1 MKAST
6 ETGQLWLFS
15 DAALC
20 APLLPA
26 RAIVAS
32 RPKWEV
38 SDHACRCCFGRILVR
53 TRRDKVVEARC
64 AECDAHRFGPVDKL
78 CCCGVEVGALG
89 RALEC
94 VPNPEVSVEAPQKI
108 MVRERWVLPTP

>member
-1 MKAST
+1 MTAPT
-6 ETGQLWLFS
+6 ETGQLRLFS
-15 DAALC
+15 DEGPAS
-20 APLLPA
+20 LLLL
-26 RAIVAS
+26 RKTAIVS

-38 SDHACRCCFGRILVR
+38 SNHACRCCFGRVLVR
-53 TRRDKVVEARC
+53 MRRSKVVEVRC
-64 AECDAHRFGPVDKL
+64 AECDAHRFGPVETL

-108 MVRERWVLPTP
+108 MVRERWVVQTP